1 MPASDVGWG
10 APVQQHVA
18 GPHTSSSS
26 RGYPLLCPCWVECGW
41 QAKGSND
48 TVFCIGTRLK
58 SCSWLCPAGKQ
69 DSLSAVDLTTERLVA
84 EVLHSA
90 HTAAA
95 ASSSSGAAY
104 TPLQRTLGSG
114 GSAALGREAAAV
126 SGLVSPGRGTLPRG
140 GSSTPSTW
148 PPATH
153 MLVVALAP
161 VA

>member
-1 MPASDVGWG
+1 MP
-10 APVQQHVA
+10 H
-18 GPHTSSSS
+18 
-26 RGYPLLCPCWVECGW
+26 
-41 QAKGSND
+41 
-48 TVFCIGTRLK
+48 IGTRLR

-114 GSAALGREAAAV
+114 GSAALGREAASV

-140 GSSTPSTW
+140 GCPAPSSCPQQHTCWRLLLHLLLRATTCTLGWLPGNSQQRAPGNMCLSV
-148 PPATH
+148 PP
-153 MLVVALAP
+153 
-161 VA
+161 